1 MTIREKLFDTR
12 TQLVGYFIGGKI
24 PRDMEKVEAL
34 RDLLAKLESLD
45 NPESQAIV
53 K

>member
-12 TQLVGYFIGGKI
+12 TQLVGYFIGGQI